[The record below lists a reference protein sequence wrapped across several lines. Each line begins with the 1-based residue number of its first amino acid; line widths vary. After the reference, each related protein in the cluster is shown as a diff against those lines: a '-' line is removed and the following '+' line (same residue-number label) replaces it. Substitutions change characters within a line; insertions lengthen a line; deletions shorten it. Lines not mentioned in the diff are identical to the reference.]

1 MGLFSTTL
9 SYFLFS
15 GLHFV
20 CFALALTVCGL
31 YGQDLNTANHLAK
44 YADSK
49 WVSAV
54 SPTYTR
60 RPVYAVVVGA
70 LSAVTCLVYFVPFV
84 LRVAGIVAAAWS
96 FILFI
101 LWIAVF
107 GIFGALFIKE
117 NPEGNSDIQRMK
129 SAVWV
134 DLANALLWLISSLA
148 VLGHWWKRRDA
159 RSQFTG
165 RAQV

>member
-9 SYFLFS
+9 GYFLFS

-31 YGQDLNTANHLAK
+31 YGTDLNTANHLDRH
-44 YADSK
+44 ADSK
-49 WVSAV
+49 W
-54 SPTYTR
+54 
-60 RPVYAVVVGA
+60 VYAVVVGA
-70 LSAVTCLVYFVPFV
+70 LSAVTCVFYFLPFV
-84 LRVAGIVAAAWS
+84 LRHAGIVAATWN

-101 LWIAVF
+101 LWIVVF

-129 SAVWV
+129 SAIWV
-134 DLANALLWLISSLA
+134 DLVNALLWLISSLA
-148 VLGHWWKRRDA
+148 VLGYWWRHRDT

-165 RAQV
+165 RANMK